1 MDESDLQI
9 LRELDKNARKPFRTI
24 AKEIGVSTQTVINR
38 YNEMKEKGTIQF
50 CAISI
55 DLEKMGYAGSAHL
68 LINSSPESN
77 LSETMEKLKKIT
89 NILLVSKTIGDFE
102 AYAVLA
108 FKNIEEIYE
117 TVVQIRSIPGV
128 GNVEVSISIPG
139 MKKFPHGRNILH

>member
-1 MDESDLQI
+1 MDEIDLQI

-38 YNEMKEKGTIQF
+38 YNEMKEKGTIKF

-55 DLEKMGYAGSAHL
+55 NLKKIGYNGSAHL
-68 LINSSPESN
+68 LIRSSPECN
-77 LSETMEKLKKIT
+77 LSETMEELKKIT
-89 NILLVSKTIGDFE
+89 NILLLSKTIGDFE

-108 FKNIEEIYE
+108 FKTIKDVYE
-117 TVVQIRSIPGV
+117 TVVQVKSIPGV

-139 MKKFPHGRNILH
+139 MKNFPHGRNIL